1 MKARFSLLII
11 GLVST
16 VISCTWKEDRNK
28 PVIFTPLSTIAE
40 AGDLFYQSRFISNA
54 LGLEP
59 RDSDGKLMF
68 TFETASS
75 SVSYKFSAEDLDC
88 PDNNL
93 FATTETVPGGTSKT
107 RFHMDFPLTVG
118 KDFPEEILDVQSILL
133 GGGITFSFTLDP
145 DFPYQEARIEQ
156 ATLTLPSWV
165 REEFPFYTNGRQM
178 DWPFPNII
186 HPGEVNSFT
195 LWYPYNDYVPKEGEG
210 IQEPGHRMVLDATVS
225 IDGILS
231 VDKKKRKDP
240 QTASDPWSATF
251 YYSFSAE
258 LSSISKVIGH
268 LDLSRSLADQTLFF
282 SETPAFLRRYG
293 TVLDLDDI
301 HGKLSIWNKTQVPV
315 SISGTLMGDDRE
327 YPFSMSSVRSIDFY
341 DFLGEDK
348 WYYGLLSEKGG
359 RVTKEM
365 EADYQDVVVE
375 GLSGLID
382 SDPVSFAIKDV
393 RITNDTGTPYTFI
406 FGNDNKVTVQASIQS
421 PLRVGKDFQ
430 VVSYADLMM
439 STTQKVVRL
448 IGSYT
453 VENSLPFDYEI
464 RPVFFNWEEQL
475 PISFEPVRIPAGS
488 RESPYVQ
495 TITFD
500 WPVDVQYADLALEL
514 KGQTAEGRQGEDLYK
529 DQHIAVKDILLEVYY
544 AKK

>member
-1 MKARFSLLII
+1 
-11 GLVST
+11 
-16 VISCTWKEDRNK
+16 
-28 PVIFTPLSTIAE
+28 
-40 AGDLFYQSRFISNA
+40 
-54 LGLEP
+54 
-59 RDSDGKLMF
+59 
-68 TFETASS
+68 
-75 SVSYKFSAEDLDC
+75 
-88 PDNNL
+88 
-93 FATTETVPGGTSKT
+93 
-107 RFHMDFPLTVG
+107 
-118 KDFPEEILDVQSILL
+118 
-133 GGGITFSFTLDP
+133 
-145 DFPYQEARIEQ
+145 
-156 ATLTLPSWV
+156 
-165 REEFPFYTNGRQM
+165 
-178 DWPFPNII
+178 
-186 HPGEVNSFT
+186 
-195 LWYPYNDYVPKEGEG
+195 
-210 IQEPGHRMVLDATVS
+210 
-225 IDGILS
+225 
-231 VDKKKRKDP
+231 
-240 QTASDPWSATF
+240 
-251 YYSFSAE
+251 
-258 LSSISKVIGH
+258 
-268 LDLSRSLADQTLFF
+268 
-282 SETPAFLRRYG
+282 
-293 TVLDLDDI
+293 
-301 HGKLSIWNKTQVPV
+301 
-315 SISGTLMGDDRE
+315 MGDDRE

-393 RITNDTGTPYTFI
+393 RITNDTETPYTFI
-406 FGNDNKVTVQASIQS
+406 FGNDNNVIVQASIQS